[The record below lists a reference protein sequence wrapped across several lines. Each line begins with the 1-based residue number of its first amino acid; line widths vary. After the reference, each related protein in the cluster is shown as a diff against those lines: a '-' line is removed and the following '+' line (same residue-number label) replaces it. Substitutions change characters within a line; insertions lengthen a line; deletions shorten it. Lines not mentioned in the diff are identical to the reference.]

1 MSIRTE
7 DGSENPLAEVVE
19 DFSNIW
25 QRADFTLYPT
35 DKKYRV
41 VFSAQYENTEVSD
54 GDIAMSFL
62 INTVCI
68 KTVPTPHL
76 KPLNHPVLVEPKPV
90 NQPALVAP
98 KVLPAPPLHPVHLPD
113 QIHLPLNLVHLL
125 QLNKPM
131 IQMTLQT

>member
-1 MSIRTE
+1 MEPPEQPDSCRIRYYYHFTSRHPEKQKLMVSIRTE

-54 GDIAMSFL
+54 GDIAIDDVSFTPSCRF
-62 INTVCI
+62 ITEE
-68 KTVPTPHL
+68 PTSSSTTQTIPTTT
-76 KPLNHPVLVEPKPV
+76 
-90 NQPALVAP
+90 QISC
-98 KVLPAPPLHPVHLPD
+98 PD
-113 QIHLPLNLVHLL
+113 
-125 QLNKPM
+125 NKFACGDG
-131 IQMTLQT
+131 